1 MFVQLTKIFNLIP
14 LSCTKFSSYI
24 FFIKPN
30 LFFLFFP
37 NCSFFNICRYV
48 IAVLCIVKIYQFRH
62 PDVSSNAYKIF
73 TGISVVILLEVTGI
87 FNGSTLFWIVL
98 TIFYIIFIMMLS
110 TILYRVDKWKR
121 PWQQVTLFYFVSNFS
136 FG

>member
-14 LSCTKFSSYI
+14 LSCTNSFFFI
-24 FFIKPN
+24 FFIKSN
-30 LFFLFFP
+30 LFLFFP
-37 NCSFFNICRYV
+37 NCTIFNICRYV